1 MDKCILIRP
10 AYLHYYYKKVCFNFV
25 YLHYKLLPQRVSGWF
40 ESNSSNIRTLVQIAN
55 WIVCLLQFTG
65 LLSTKTTN
73 QAHVQ
78 LSFIHLS
85 SPPKRRTCWKWAEC
99 FLSPPH
105 TSFPPFLYSL
115 EKSNGV
121 YCTSITPLIPL
132 PSYTQRRGLQPVW
145 GRRLQALMWEP
156 GANGSTGYC
165 KVMKGLHF
173 YDDVNDVG
181 RESKRACEHSTMS
194 IYCTWLDGRG
204 SEQII
209 CLGI

>member
-1 MDKCILIRP
+1 MFTVIPRIYALMLFTC
-10 AYLHYYYKKVCFNFV
+10 A
-25 YLHYKLLPQRVSGWF
+25 VSCYHKELVVDLNHIAAG
-40 ESNSSNIRTLVQIAN
+40 NHQGNIHTLVQIAN
-55 WIVCLLQFTG
+55 WIVCLLQFNG

-78 LSFIHLS
+78 LSYTHLS
-85 SPPKRRTCWKWAEC
+85 FPPKRHTCWKWAAGV
-99 FLSPPH
+99 LPLPTAHLASSVP
-105 TSFPPFLYSL
+105 LSL

-121 YCTSITPLIPL
+121 YGTSITPLIPL
-132 PSYTQRRGLQPVW
+132 PSYTQRRGLQLVW

-181 RESKRACEHSTMS
+181 WESKRACEHSTMS
-194 IYCTWLDGRG
+194 IYCTWLDCRG

-209 CLGI
+209 CLGT